1 MFTSIH
7 IQESGQNY
15 ICYLITS
22 KCILHCRETPWSPTC
37 NAWHS
42 LENYFFE
49 GFCWFLHPW
58 SFPTSVFYD
67 RWMNTSKSQAF
78 SDWLTLAPLYPPLH
92 PTSVLC
98 FLFLVHHSLSTN
110 SYKRPTKIWKRI
122 NEVKKVLSKA
132 EVYHLWLGKLL
143 YLCAI
148 FKLQSKNKPDAQRQ
162 EMVIG
167 TLALLRGLFI
177 VAFEISRASGPK
189 SCRTQ
194 GESVHLSIHPSIYPK
209 RALAWASLR
218 RVLGQG
224 GMWGWMV
231 GWIDVRPYIQIPPVF
246 YRTSSIIWAEA
257 QKENLCLIAY
267 IKKIKNLSCFS
278 QLWYCEIY
286 VFRYKVIHFGSRW

>member
-1 MFTSIH
+1 MRI
-7 IQESGQNY
+7 
-15 ICYLITS
+15 
-22 KCILHCRETPWSPTC
+22 
-37 NAWHS
+37 
-42 LENYFFE
+42 LENIWQFVLQVHLTFVKTSQKFFKNSAHKLFE
-49 GFCWFLHPW
+49 LSAILLKSFERVLFNSITHPQSKIFKKCKNTKSKIHFYSWNFINKSIWLFGWPTKNSKNHNLKNWKFCWFYCLC

-78 SDWLTLAPLYPPLH
+78 SDWLTPAPLYPPLH

-189 SCRTQ
+189 
-194 GESVHLSIHPSIYPK
+194 GEE
-209 RALAWASLR
+209 
-218 RVLGQG
+218 VL
-224 GMWGWMV
+224 
-231 GWIDVRPYIQIPPVF
+231 
-246 YRTSSIIWAEA
+246 
-257 QKENLCLIAY
+257 
-267 IKKIKNLSCFS
+267 
-278 QLWYCEIY
+278 
-286 VFRYKVIHFGSRW
+286 